1 MSVPGADA
9 SAAAAPAGGPATGK
23 KKKLGKKE
31 RQRLKAIA
39 DGTYVAPVLPQ
50 KQPPKAKQ
58 ARQPYNGGMAPSL
71 LTKYIKEAWT
81 TTALLET
88 CEQYQDR
95 MNKIHASASWNR
107 LGRLATAAADARWFE
122 RDRAALEALARKTT
136 EMVLAS
142 VDVGSSPADDASANA
157 VMGAREL
164 ANVAHGLAK
173 CGAARASDEPET
185 FSSGTTFFDDDDD
198 VERPFGERDALP
210 RTNGF
215 ILSRTH
221 DRRDGEK
228 DADENE
234 NASSDP
240 TRALIAALAK
250 ALTVRA
256 RECNAQEA
264 ANAAWAFRKLGREG
278 DPELYEALAF
288 VARREAANDAMNPQ
302 ELANAA
308 WAFSGVL
315 AETRRRPEK
324 AGDLKNDGENDDERD
339 AATNASINVSF
350 AEDMARTVETL
361 ASSAANRLAS
371 FDARGVCVLTCA
383 LAKANAGAPAG
394 SDERRV
400 PNAFAK
406 ATRLLAAE
414 TTSRVSRYVAEDA
427 FAKHDTPA
435 AFSARDVAASS
446 WAFASLDFFDEAL
459 FAALARVSTAM
470 CARDAFDARA
480 LANVAWAHAKASAGD
495 EAGRRD
501 LFSGVA
507 RALTRRAAVNDDRSR
522 SDGSTMPS
530 RDIANAVWAFAKA
543 CHPDDAL
550 FDALLLRVQTTDPRL
565 ERFNNQDLVN
575 AAWAYAKLAA
585 RGAQALFAAMRAT
598 VKARADAD
606 AFTAAN
612 ITTLVWATRG
622 GETEASDAEA
632 NETSADVSFASVSE
646 ALARA
651 AARACVG
658 SSAVELA
665 ATAWTFADAGA
676 LRSEAHRDLFRA
688 LGARVSAIL
697 DAPSGLDAND
707 GASFG
712 DEELDNLE
720 WAFSKAGNPGNVLR
734 RVKHARSRRVSSFRS
749 NDAFMT
755 VAHAGVGDPSADA
768 ASVQNGTRRPFVKN
782 ENASCGTIVVSGGG
796 IGGAAA
802 ALALQ
807 REGFDVVVLESDAAF
822 DARKQGY
829 GLTVQGTD
837 LRDGLG
843 IDLAA
848 DDAPSTSHYTFA
860 ADGSVLAFFGEA
872 FGGKG
877 GQRLDHAAET
887 HKAHKKGNAPSARFA
902 HVPRQI
908 MRLRMLERL
917 KPGTIRWGSRMRSF
931 RLNAVDAGGERSDA
945 TTKDVSRRAVTV
957 ELEDGSTLDACLL
970 VGSDGIH
977 STTRRLL
984 RLRGGGDGDA
994 KAAGSVRETTNES
1007 SARSRH
1013 RAEDPDA
1020 LTYCGLAVVLGI
1032 VDDATFL
1039 ARLAKRRV
1047 FETVD
1052 GRVRVY
1058 AMPFTARSTMW
1069 QLSFPCS
1076 ESDARRYAKDPPAL
1090 KENIESLC
1098 ANWHHPIPG
1107 MLRETRLENVA
1118 GYPVYDREPLDPGT
1132 LRPFLKGSRSLN
1144 PRRVTLIGDAAHPMT
1159 PFKAQG
1165 ANQAVADA
1173 VLLARSLSDNV
1184 RALGVAKGIDAALP
1198 VFEKKMLAR
1207 ASRVVRASRDKAREL
1222 HSPLA
1227 LAPARKAQRES
1238 GADVDMARVI
1248 ARCRAEGVRA
1258 AHGGDA
1264 RADLDAV
1271 VQAVGFGGKTL
1282 AQLGLPVYG
1291 DAGSASGGSEKKE
1304 KKEKKAKKAKKEKKE
1319 KKKREEREGKKKA
1332 HKRERSPGSEAK
1344 KAKKAK
1350 KEASG

>member
-1 MSVPGADA
+1 MSAPGADA
-9 SAAAAPAGGPATGK
+9 SAAAAPEGAPATGK

-31 RQRLKAIA
+31 RQRLRAIA

-95 MNKIHASASWNR
+95 MNKIHASASWNC

-142 VDVGSSPADDASANA
+142 VDVGSAPADDASANA

-173 CGAARASDEPET
+173 CGAARASDEPGT
-185 FSSGTTFFDDDDD
+185 FSSGPDTFFDDDDD
-198 VERPFGERDALP
+198 VERRERDALP
-210 RTNGF
+210 RTNGGV
-215 ILSRTH
+215 LSRAH
-221 DRRDGEK
+221 DRRNG
-228 DADENE
+228 DEDDDKRE

-315 AETRRRPEK
+315 AETRLAEK
-324 AGDLKNDGENDDERD
+324 AGDKNDDERD
-339 AATNASINVSF
+339 AISF
-350 AEDMARTVETL
+350 AEDMARTVDAL

-383 LAKANAGAPAG
+383 LAKANGARAGVQNTA
-394 SDERRV
+394 SRRL
-400 PNAFAK
+400 
-406 ATRLLAAE
+406 RLLAAE
-414 TTSRVSRYVAEDA
+414 TTSRVSRVAENA
-427 FAKHDTPA
+427 FAKNDTPA

-459 FAALARVSTAM
+459 FEALARVSTAM

-507 RALTRRAAVNDDRSR
+507 RALTRRAAVL
-522 SDGSTMPS
+522 SDSDMPS

-585 RGAQALFAAMRAT
+585 RGAQALFTAMRAT
-598 VKARADAD
+598 IKARADAD

-622 GETEASDAEA
+622 GAASGETLKTEARV
-632 NETSADVSFASVSE
+632 SADVSFASVSE

-658 SSAVELA
+658 SSAAELA

-734 RVKHARSRRVSSFRS
+734 RVKHARNTRVSSFRS
-749 NDAFMT
+749 NDAFPN
-755 VAHAGVGDPSADA
+755 ASHAGAGDPSANDA
-768 ASVQNGTRRPFVKN
+768 LASVQNGTRRRCVEN

-877 GQRLDHAAET
+877 GQRLEHAAET
-887 HKAHKKGNAPSARFA
+887 HKGHKKGNAPSARFA

-931 RLNAVDAGGERSDA
+931 RLNAVDAGEARSDA
-945 TTKDVSRRAVTV
+945 SAKDVSRRAVTV
-957 ELEDGSTLDACLL
+957 ELEDGSALDACLL

-994 KAAGSVRETTNES
+994 KAAGSFRETTNES
-1007 SARSRH
+1007 SARSRD

-1069 QLSFPCS
+1069 QLSFPCA

-1090 KENIESLC
+1090 KEKIESLC
-1098 ANWHHPIPG
+1098 AKWHDPIPA
-1107 MLRETRLENVA
+1107 MLRETCLENVA
-1118 GYPVYDREPLDPGT
+1118 GYPVYDREPLDPET
-1132 LRPFLKGSRSLN
+1132 LRPFLKGSFQKSSFQN

-1173 VLLARSLSDNV
+1173 VLLARSLSENV

-1207 ASRVVRASRDKAREL
+1207 ASRVVRASREKAREL

-1282 AQLGLPVYG
+1282 AQLGLPRG
-1291 DAGSASGGSEKKE
+1291 GGGLAPSGGTRTAEAKPAEEAKRAKRAKEETRGAKRERSPGPEAKKEKKAKKA

-1319 KKKREEREGKKKA
+1319 KK
-1332 HKRERSPGSEAK
+1332 
-1344 KAKKAK
+1344 AK
-1350 KEASG
+1350 KEKKD